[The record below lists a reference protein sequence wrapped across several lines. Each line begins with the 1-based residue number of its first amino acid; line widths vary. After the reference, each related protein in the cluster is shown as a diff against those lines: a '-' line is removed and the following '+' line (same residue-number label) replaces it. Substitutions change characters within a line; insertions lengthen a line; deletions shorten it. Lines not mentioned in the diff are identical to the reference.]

1 MDTTTIEGPS
11 LDALLA
17 KLRQQRPELRDLGVT
32 SVSIYGSR
40 ARGDNRRD
48 SDLDLLI
55 DYDHS
60 RKFSLFDLVRVERVL
75 ATATQLDVQVT
86 TRDSVPELTCK
97 RIEAESVAVF

>member
-1 MDTTTIEGPS
+1 MDTTSTPS
-11 LDALLA
+11 LDVLFA
-17 KLRQQRPELRDLGVT
+17 KLRQQRSGLHELGVT

-40 ARGDNRRD
+40 ARGDNRHD

-75 ATATQLDVQVT
+75 ADAIRLVVQVT
-86 TRDSVPELTCK
+86 TRDSVPELTRQ
-97 RIEAESVAVF
+97 RIEAESIAVF